1 MRGCHRQTDEHW
13 NCFKGNIGETSDRL
27 GGVHKLWVFPSPQIP
42 SWTELN
48 WCLTVP
54 GDHAY
59 LQFTATQELVRT
71 MRLTVLV
78 ATQAFSTLCV
88 PSTAGWITSFSSFG
102 WLDGNGLATWMTYVT
117 PLTALK
123 TQKIKQVFLIII
135 IRRRKRRKRKRRR
148 CIRRSRRRRKER
160 RKKKKQKEKKEGRT
174 TTKLRFL
181 STSIIFDSSFHELP
195 SSPLVQ
201 PQVGVPHAAL
211 AGAAIGNTP
220 KALLQVPEGQW
231 CCGLPRLPH
240 THQWHW
246 LCSSDAFCD
255 TNEPWP
261 TTSNL
266 SSQPCPIT
274 LLMLWC
280 CMARTVACFKDLS
293 WIVTG
298 TPFQI
303 QDPGKWGSGIYQHPL
318 SLVWN
323 SQLSVIIN
331 WLT

>member
-1 MRGCHRQTDEHW
+1 MIFLERMRGGHHQTDEHW
-13 NCFKGNIGETSDRL
+13 NRFKGNTGETSDKL
-27 GGVHKLWVFPSPQIP
+27 GGRHKLWAFPSPQIP

-123 TQKIKQVFLIII
+123 TQKIQQVFLIII
-135 IRRRKRRKRKRRR
+135 TRRRRRKRRKRKRRR
-148 CIRRSRRRRKER
+148 RRCITRSRRRRKEGR
-160 RKKKKQKEKKEGRT
+160 KKKKKQKEKKEGRT
-174 TTKLRFL
+174 TTTKLRFL
-181 STSIIFDSSFHELP
+181 STSVIFDSSFHELP
-195 SSPLVQ
+195 PSPLVQ
-201 PQVGVPHAAL
+201 PQVGVAHAAL
-211 AGAAIGNTP
+211 ADADVGNTP
-220 KALLQVPEGQW
+220 KASLQAPRGQW
-231 CCGLPRLPH
+231 CCGLPQLPH

-246 LCSSDAFCD
+246 QCSSDAFCD
-255 TNEPWP
+255 TNEPCP

-274 LLMLWC
+274 LLTLWC
-280 CMARTVACFKDLS
+280 CMAGTVACFKDLS
-293 WIVTG
+293 WIVCFSQVFQGLENG
-298 TPFQI
+298 TWFAPNFQI
-303 QDPGKWGSGIYQHPL
+303 P
-318 SLVWN
+318 
-323 SQLSVIIN
+323 
-331 WLT
+331 